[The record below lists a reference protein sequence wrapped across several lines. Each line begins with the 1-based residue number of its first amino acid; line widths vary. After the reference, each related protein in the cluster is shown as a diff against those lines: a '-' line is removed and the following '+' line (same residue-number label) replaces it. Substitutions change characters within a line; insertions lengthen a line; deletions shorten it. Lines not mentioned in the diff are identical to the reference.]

1 MAFRNDKKF
10 KNMYSPDK
18 RSSKYMKKNW
28 NTKEKNKFIHTTIGD
43 FNVFSTPDRTSRKK
57 KKKNSRIHKIEQHY
71 QPNLTL

>member
-1 MAFRNDKKF
+1 
-10 KNMYSPDK
+10 MYSPDK

-57 KKKNSRIHKIEQHY
+57 KKKKPVGYIRLNNTI
-71 QPNLTL
+71 NLT